1 MKKTIIKEF
10 TNEKWF
16 KCFNQAERFI
26 LEYGLDLIKMTIEKK
41 GDVYVATIEY
51 GLGVRDD

>member
-51 GLGVRDD
+51 GLGVRND